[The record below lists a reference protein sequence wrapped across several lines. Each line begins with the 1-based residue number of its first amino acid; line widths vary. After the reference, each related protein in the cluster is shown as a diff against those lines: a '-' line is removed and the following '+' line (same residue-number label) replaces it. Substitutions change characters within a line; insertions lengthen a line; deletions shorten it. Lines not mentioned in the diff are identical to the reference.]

1 MDQSEADIW
10 KQIKPTNELDLNLM
24 LTNTMWGN
32 PEISPLLKDKLK
44 NSVEVG
50 REVNIDK
57 DGKKQTVIYVNKQD
71 LWSLLGFYTRDMRLG
86 NLDDRFSNELSYVMY
101 HLDLANDLLKMNFV
115 EPFLVCLSRV
125 ATVLE
130 ISQSKRGSL
139 RRQLNTFT
147 SESRTQA
154 IEPQKKNLFGTK
166 QEDR

>member
-86 NLDDRFSNELSYVMY
+86 NLDDRLSNELSYVMY

-130 ISQSKRGSL
+130 ISQSKRGFL